1 MVAPTW
7 DTASQ
12 VLRGGSY
19 CRHELWARWGITSC
33 TIVMG
38 RGIGEAL
45 PPSSPELHKVADGGK
60 PIQSLCGGYLLREHM
75 ALLSYWWITL
85 SERQKWAA
93 RPPPAYSWPLSHLW
107 IICTLKRW
115 LHHRQPLSLEEIIIF
130 VNHTLQMVA
139 PPPAKTREC
148 AFLENL
154 LLYSPILTCS
164 DWKCVLPDLNSDCK
178 ECRWIVLLLPN

>member
-1 MVAPTW
+1 MGPVRHYN
-7 DTASQ
+7 
-12 VLRGGSY
+12 LYNSY
-19 CRHELWARWGITSC
+19 GPRHCLPRLQSC
-33 TIVMG
+33 TKLQMEGNQSKVSVGDIYWESTWHFSL
-38 RGIGEAL
+38 IGE
-45 PPSSPELHKVADGGK
+45 SHSRKDK
-60 PIQSLCGGYLLREHM
+60 
-75 ALLSYWWITL
+75 
-85 SERQKWAA
+85 RQKCAA

-154 LLYSPILTCS
+154 LLYAPILTCS

-178 ECRWIVLLLPN
+178 VCRWIVLLLPN